1 MDQNRFT
8 EKSMEALSAAQRL
21 AAKLNHQQMDVEH
34 LLMALL
40 DQERGLATSILNKA
54 DIPVDAL
61 KVRLHRELEKLPRV
75 TGGGDVTITSR
86 LNRILGQAE
95 DEAKRLKDDYV
106 SVEHFLLALLDDSG
120 TAGKVLKEFGVTRA
134 RLMSA
139 LQEVRG
145 HQRVTSQNPEGTYEA
160 LERYGRELTKL
171 AQQGKLDPVIGRDEE
186 IRRVIQVLSRRT
198 KNNPVLIGEPGVGKA
213 QPLDAKIKTPAGW
226 TTMRAIAVGD

>member
-1 MDQNRFT
+1 MQ
-8 EKSMEALSAAQRL
+8 
-21 AAKLNHQQMDVEH
+21 HQQMDVEH

-61 KVRLHRELEKLPRV
+61 KVRLHRELEKVPRV

-120 TAGKVLKEFGVTRA
+120 TGSLLRVNADG
-134 RLMSA
+134 SA
-139 LQEVRG
+139 TQIVGGLDHPGGLAVRG
-145 HQRVTSQNPEGTYEA
+145 GFAYVSNRGTSAGTGEVLRIA
-160 LERYGRELTKL
+160 L
-171 AQQGKLDPVIGRDEE
+171 
-186 IRRVIQVLSRRT
+186 
-198 KNNPVLIGEPGVGKA
+198 
-213 QPLDAKIKTPAGW
+213 
-226 TTMRAIAVGD
+226 